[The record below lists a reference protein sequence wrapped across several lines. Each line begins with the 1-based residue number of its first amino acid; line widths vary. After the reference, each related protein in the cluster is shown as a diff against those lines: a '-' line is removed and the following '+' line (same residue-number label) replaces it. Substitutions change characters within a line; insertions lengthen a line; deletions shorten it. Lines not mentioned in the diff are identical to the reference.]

1 MPNVDLGRLD
11 RALLDALQRDSA
23 QTNEAL
29 SAQVGLSPSAIQRR
43 IRRLLADGV
52 IERRVA
58 VVDPVK
64 IGRASLFIVG
74 IEIER
79 ERPELVQRLR
89 AWLREEDAV
98 QQVYY
103 VTGSADY
110 IMLVTATDIAG
121 FDALMSRMMADN
133 ANVRRFTT
141 NVALSTIKRSLVVP
155 SG

>member
-1 MPNVDLGRLD
+1 MPNVDLDRLD

-110 IMLVTATDIAG
+110 IMLVTAADISG
-121 FDALMSRMMADN
+121 FDALMSRLMADN

>member
-1 MPNVDLGRLD
+1 MPNVDLDRLD